1 MAAVGDLLA
10 APAAELAEL
19 IDSFRARWEVEML
32 FNVSKNGCKL
42 EERQLGTIER
52 IERAQAPVVTVSF
65 GSPNQ

>member
-1 MAAVGDLLA
+1 
-10 APAAELAEL
+10 
-19 IDSFRARWEVEML
+19 ML